1 MADDVLPVTQD
12 APPRPSA
19 RAQSQA
25 LWILAI
31 CGFALISGIVL
42 IRVFVPGADKAE
54 TFLATITQ
62 ALLSIETG
70 IGGFYFGSSY
80 AQQQQAKP

>member
-1 MADDVLPVTQD
+1 MSDVAPEAQT
-12 APPRPSA
+12 APPKPSA

-25 LWILAI
+25 LWIMAFS
-31 CGFALISGIVL
+31 GFVLIAGIIV

-70 IGGFYFGSSY
+70 IAGFYFGSSY
-80 AQQQQAKP
+80 AQQQGTKS